1 MAAMVL
7 LMPYLML
14 VAAVAVRAQQAQL
27 QQIRTAPTVEMV
39 RLHPF
44 LAYPQRMREAAAVQP
59 EVLAQVRGQEEPEVV
74 EQVERGQHQHPAP
87 QEQST
92 RAAAAGVATTPTA
105 VLAAPASSSSSTPY
119 PYSLS

>member
-1 MAAMVL
+1 MAL
-7 LMPYLML
+7 LMQARML

-27 QQIRTAPTVEMV
+27 QQIRTAATVEMV

-59 EVLAQVRGQEEPEVV
+59 EVLAQVREQEEPEVV

-92 RAAAAGVATTPTA
+92 RAVAAVVATILTA
-105 VLAAPASSSSSTPY
+105 APAAPASSF
-119 PYSLS
+119 

>member
-44 LAYPQRMREAAAVQP
+44 LAHPQRMRVVVVVQP
-59 EVLAQVRGQEEPEVV
+59 ETLAQVRGREEPEVV
-74 EQVERGQHQHPAP
+74 ER
-87 QEQST
+87 
-92 RAAAAGVATTPTA
+92 VAQG
-105 VLAAPASSSSSTPY
+105 
-119 PYSLS
+119 